1 MKKKTRQTISVEISV
16 DSLREEAVAYMN
28 DVFEHACIHPDI
40 CPSDE
45 QLESDFNRN
54 IQDPD
59 FIRHIQYMALAS
71 IKENILNIF
80 EDHYEDE
87 YIQDLI
93 ERTIDISGKELE
105 QRDAEKQ
112 KHLESAKTKLA
123 KIQLTPEEREALGLK
138 S

>member
-40 CPSDE
+40 CPSNE
-45 QLESDFNRN
+45 ELESRFNKY
-54 IQDPD
+54 IQDPH
-59 FIRHIQYMALAS
+59 FIEHIRCQSLAS
-71 IKENILNIF
+71 INENILNIF
-80 EDHYEDE
+80 EDYYEDD
-87 YIQDLI
+87 YIQDLV
-93 ERTIDISGKELE
+93 EKSIDISSKELE

-112 KHLESAKTKLA
+112 KHLESAKAKLA
-123 KIQLTPEEREALGLK
+123 KIKLTPEEREALGLK

>member
-59 FIRHIQYMALAS
+59 FIRHIQYRALAS

-87 YIQDLI
+87 DADEPSADGAI
-93 ERTIDISGKELE
+93 EWLE
-105 QRDAEKQ
+105 GYEDYDASDVE
-112 KHLESAKTKLA
+112 
-123 KIQLTPEEREALGLK
+123 
-138 S
+138 